1 MLFGNHKKHDIL
13 SLGESADFLREKVN
27 EQLKKGTL
35 KKEFTETQLLEIREY
50 NLRLEKFKNDTVKKV
65 DDLFK
70 EMVSTLKKR
79 KSELI
84 TDILNKFSQEKNKIL
99 NEELKWKEKQEIS
112 ERLLSLMNDPDD
124 KQILIN
130 SKSTMDGLRKLNEKL
145 SFKEIRVFNDLD
157 SSLTIDYNTG
167 QNITLSHEELT
178 SYLSH
183 YMNIADPNILEFKA

>member
-1 MLFGNHKKHDIL
+1 VLFGNHKKHDIL
-13 SLGESADFLREKVN
+13 SLGDSADFLREKVN

-84 TDILNKFSQEKNKIL
+84 TDILNKFTQEKNKIL

-178 SYLSH
+178 SYLSQ
-183 YMNIADPNILEFKA
+183 YMNIAEPNILEFKA

>member
-13 SLGESADFLREKVN
+13 SLGDSADFLREKVN

-84 TDILNKFSQEKNKIL
+84 TDILNKFTQEKNKIL

-178 SYLSH
+178 SYLSQ
-183 YMNIADPNILEFKA
+183 YMNIAEPNILEFKA